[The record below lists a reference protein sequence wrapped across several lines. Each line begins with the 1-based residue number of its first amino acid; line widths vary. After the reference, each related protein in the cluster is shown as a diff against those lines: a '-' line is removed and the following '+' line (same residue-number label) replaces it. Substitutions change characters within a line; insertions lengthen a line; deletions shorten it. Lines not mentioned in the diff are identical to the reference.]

1 MQKYVLSLAFF
12 RAIFPALDFV
22 VSIHAQKFPAFLTI
36 RAHPAIIYCGFL
48 VAPWWLS
55 MAPAAIDVRRPGCP
69 RLEPGTVRP
78 SIGNF
83 YNIAGQKDN
92 GTARGKSVASMPKCV
107 RMRAPG
113 FACLPSCLQD
123 DLPQSPCVFLFPAIL
138 GVCPHRGRKHPH
150 RKTLGVFSRNI
161 LGAPLNF
168 AQVPVEF
175 CATFF
180 ELAFFAQFRH
190 IPILAPL

>member
-1 MQKYVLSLAFF
+1 MVSAFLDKGIAQILQISAKGMQKYVLSLAFF

-78 SIGNF
+78 SMGISTILQG
-83 YNIAGQKDN
+83 KRT
-92 GTARGKSVASMPKCV
+92 TAPPVANPWHPCPNACECV
-107 RMRAPG
+107 RLGSLACHHACRMICPNPRVCFFFLQSWGCAPIG
-113 FACLPSCLQD
+113 GANTP
-123 DLPQSPCVFLFPAIL
+123 I
-138 GVCPHRGRKHPH
+138 GKH
-150 RKTLGVFSRNI
+150 
-161 LGAPLNF
+161 
-168 AQVPVEF
+168 
-175 CATFF
+175 
-180 ELAFFAQFRH
+180 
-190 IPILAPL
+190 